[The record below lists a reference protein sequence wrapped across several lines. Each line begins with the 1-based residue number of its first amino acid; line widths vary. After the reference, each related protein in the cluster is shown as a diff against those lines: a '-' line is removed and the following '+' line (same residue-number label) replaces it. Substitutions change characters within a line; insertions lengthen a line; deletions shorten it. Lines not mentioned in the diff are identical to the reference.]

1 MHIVRTS
8 ADLKGPKRVSKRR
21 FELKPGRE
29 QLEACVRRYGTHSS
43 AYVLLEGW
51 KRYFSSPRVDG
62 FIAYQLSAGVAVI
75 GGDPVCAPE
84 DTLLLIEDFLR
95 AMTGRPVCAYQVT
108 PDALSSF
115 RRAGFEDVQIGNEA
129 IFDLTRF
136 TLAGGEMELV
146 RAATN
151 KARRAGVVVF
161 EHHPFALGAEML
173 NDELMSISEE
183 WLRAKGSHELGFLL
197 GSPGLKQRSA
207 KRYFVARADG
217 GKGRVE
223 GFIVCEPI
231 YGRNG
236 YYLDCTRRRVDAI
249 RGTMELLTAEI
260 FRQLRD
266 EGYELAS
273 MGLAPLAKLDDP
285 DLTRHPRL
293 TRLMRFAF
301 ERVEEAYDFKH
312 LYRYK
317 AKYHPQA
324 WERRYLCFNQRRIS
338 PRMLYA
344 TVQVRNVI
352 SFREILARKN
362 RNVRKESSGA
372 AMQKRVESWKH
383 TASFVIGLCSA
394 LLLS

>member
-1 MHIVRTS
+1 
-8 ADLKGPKRVSKRR
+8 
-21 FELKPGRE
+21 
-29 QLEACVRRYGTHSS
+29 
-43 AYVLLEGW
+43 
-51 KRYFSSPRVDG
+51 
-62 FIAYQLSAGVAVI
+62 
-75 GGDPVCAPE
+75 
-84 DTLLLIEDFLR
+84 
-95 AMTGRPVCAYQVT
+95 
-108 PDALSSF
+108 
-115 RRAGFEDVQIGNEA
+115 
-129 IFDLTRF
+129 
-136 TLAGGEMELV
+136 
-146 RAATN
+146 
-151 KARRAGVVVF
+151 
-161 EHHPFALGAEML
+161 
-173 NDELMSISEE
+173 
-183 WLRAKGSHELGFLL
+183 
-197 GSPGLKQRSA
+197 
-207 KRYFVARADG
+207 
-217 GKGRVE
+217 
-223 GFIVCEPI
+223 
-231 YGRNG
+231 
-236 YYLDCTRRRVDAI
+236 
-249 RGTMELLTAEI
+249 MELLTAEI